1 MRSYLQVAAGLSKC
15 EPEKVRAALVDS
27 FAATLAMTETE
38 DIWQRVASQGE
49 RLDQE
54 TREALYKLETK
65 QRLQEVALTQLLS
78 VDELK
83 AESLLPQSEPEVRAD
98 LVGSIVSHETA
109 AKKFDRAISLLSRF
123 ASDDRFP
130 YREATELMLA
140 LPPTRDADR
149 QDIFQLAM
157 VSDSK
162 SHSFS
167 VEGDDFAGM
176 IVRFWQH
183 ILPALVLDAI
193 HQVLDAASGH
203 GTGVTLNGA
212 SETCG
217 LHERSRLSCVRAAAH
232 TTAIG

>member
-1 MRSYLQVAAGLSKC
+1 MQLPPLSKC
-15 EPEKVRAALVDS
+15 EPEKVRTALVDS
-27 FAATLAMTETE
+27 FGATLAMPENE
-38 DIWQRVASQGE
+38 DIWQRVASRGE

-54 TREALYKLETK
+54 TREDLYKLETK

-109 AKKFDRAISLLSRF
+109 AEKFDRAISLLSRF
-123 ASDDRFP
+123 ASVDRFP

-157 VSDSK
+157 ASDSK

-183 ILPALVLDAI
+183 IPPALVLDAI
-193 HQVLDAASGH
+193 H
-203 GTGVTLNGA
+203 
-212 SETCG
+212 
-217 LHERSRLSCVRAAAH
+217 
-232 TTAIG
+232 